1 MFRWTRIFTL
11 VAVAAAVAI
20 VTGGA
25 GATSTSTPALHA
37 AAAGKVSAAASR
49 SGSLLKTAN
58 LTTRAGVVRYVRAI
72 GLDPRGL
79 VIQRG
84 ARNYAGAGCPGAG
97 WACSSTTH
105 PVVQIA
111 GVGGRNRFSC
121 TTARCAVVQ
130 VSFNPSKPPPV
141 PNTATCIKTT
151 GLTQSCSI
159 TQPTGGTAIVYQ
171 NAGKVTGL
179 TQTASYS
186 ATINQTAT
194 GSTKNKACVSQLVNI
209 DGSTTAKKGTPVTAT
224 LRAHQNITISQDSF
238 AGNSAA
244 SAATPSGQCDDS
256 APLVGI
262 TQNQTLTSTAYG
274 TASITQLEN
283 DQGDPTTGPNLNLT
297 INQNQGAAY
306 LHLPQT
312 HGTNTITFSQ
322 QSNEVADASGGL
334 TGSNQQTNGPVVQTQ
349 SKPDGGILAI
359 VNQFSK
365 DKSTISATQVENQ
378 CELAQKSGSLPDLT
392 TDAANA
398 CFTALRGSLPG
409 QLTQT
414 QFGPVGSGGPGR
426 STARRSFAKVGKDVS
441 VQGDNPDDTFGVSQ
455 TSKQKSDSGSTQTN
469 FVQGDCS
476 TSGNCTDTQ
485 NTTVNGTTTMNV
497 QTGQNVSTT
506 TNCTG
511 SACTSPPPPT
521 PTITSHPSD
530 PSTSSSATFAF
541 TDSSSTVDLLCQI
554 DGLGYSSCS
563 SPATYNDLANGS
575 HTFSVK
581 ARNQDAGMAESSA
594 ATFTWTVAVPTPTIV
609 FDGSPGT
616 GAPPSTLGPY
626 TMTAFGVDP
635 RPTGNTVTDVTGPT
649 GTVGFSPSLTH
660 STVGNGWATWSNGY
674 TGDVYWTGTAST
686 ITITLPAG
694 TGAFYLYAEPNQ
706 LSPFDVQATAQDGTT
721 SDAVSVD
728 GNGGAEYFGFYGTG
742 GATIVTVT
750 VTTADTTGLGV
761 GEFGISAA
769 P

>member
-1 MFRWTRIFTL
+1 
-11 VAVAAAVAI
+11 
-20 VTGGA
+20 
-25 GATSTSTPALHA
+25 
-37 AAAGKVSAAASR
+37 
-49 SGSLLKTAN
+49 
-58 LTTRAGVVRYVRAI
+58 VVRYLRAI

-105 PVVQIA
+105 PVVQITGA
-111 GVGGRNRFSC
+111 GGRNRFSC

-130 VSFNPSKPPPV
+130 VSVGPSKPPPS

-171 NAGKVTGL
+171 NAGKLTGL

-186 ATINQTAT
+186 ATISQTAT
-194 GSTKNKACVSQLVNI
+194 GLNQNKACVSQLVSI
-209 DGSTTAKKGTPVTAT
+209 DGSTTAKRGTAVTVT
-224 LRAHQNITISQDSF
+224 IRAHQNITISQDSF

-262 TQNQTLTSTAYG
+262 TQNQTLTSTAYS

-283 DQGDPTTGPNLNLT
+283 DQGDPTSGPNLNLT

-334 TGSNQQTNGPVVQTQ
+334 TGSNQETNGPVVQTQ

-365 DKSTISATQVENQ
+365 DKSTITATQVENQ

-398 CFTALRGSLPG
+398 CFTAPRPGSLPG

-441 VQGDNPDDTFGVSQ
+441 VQGDNHDDTFGVSQ
-455 TSKQKSDSGSTQTN
+455 SSKQKSDSGSTQTN
-469 FVQGDCS
+469 FVQGDC
-476 TSGNCTDTQ
+476 TTAGNCTVTQ
-485 NTTVNGTTTMNV
+485 TTNENGQ
-497 QTGQNVSTT
+497 QTQSTQSGQNVNSSI
-506 TNCTG
+506 NCNSG
-511 SACTSPPPPT
+511 SSCTATAPPT
-521 PTITSHPSD
+521 PIIDSGPDASTTS
-530 PSTSSSATFAF
+530 TSATFTFHDADPTATF
-541 TDSSSTVDLLCQI
+541 LCRL
-554 DGLGYSSCS
+554 DTGTYSSCS
-563 SPATYNDLANGS
+563 TGKSYTGLSAGS
-575 HTFSVK
+575 HTFYVEATDQYGNASAPATYSWTIASGGSANVLVAGTGDGGSTVPNDNLTQLLTSAGYSVTES
-581 ARNQDAGMAESSA
+581 ASLPADLSTFGQVWWIDSNPPTSGEQNQLIDFAKTGRGVFLTGERPCCEALNAADQSIVNSVVVGGGITVGGQGDVCSCNTPLPVNPDVVGNVANQPSIVTTWQPNAPGGMANVPASSVFAYYQPGDLSTRQVVA
-594 ATFTWTVAVPTPTIV
+594 AVWDRSSI
-609 FDGSPGT
+609 
-616 GAPPSTLGPY
+616 
-626 TMTAFGVDP
+626 
-635 RPTGNTVTDVTGPT
+635 
-649 GTVGFSPSLTH
+649 
-660 STVGNGWATWSNGY
+660 VGNGRLAVFMDINWTEPSWRATNWS
-674 TGDVYWTGTAST
+674 DVAENV
-686 ITITLPAG
+686 
-694 TGAFYLYAEPNQ
+694 AFF
-706 LSPFDVQATAQDGTT
+706 LS
-721 SDAVSVD
+721 
-728 GNGGAEYFGFYGTG
+728 
-742 GATIVTVT
+742 
-750 VTTADTTGLGV
+750 GLG
-761 GEFGISAA
+761 S
-769 P
+769 PPSP